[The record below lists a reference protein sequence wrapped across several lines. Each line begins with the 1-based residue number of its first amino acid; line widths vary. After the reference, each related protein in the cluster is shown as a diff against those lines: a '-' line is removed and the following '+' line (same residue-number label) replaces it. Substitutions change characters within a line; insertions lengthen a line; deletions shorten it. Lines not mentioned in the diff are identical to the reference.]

1 MSFYWFDLQKMS
13 IIFTYLDIFL
23 VIRFPTPCS
32 SHFKYFTLTNPTFGF
47 YNSTVEYWRCM
58 SLENCTE
65 RDLVILEQIEHDP
78 DTSQAAMANTLEVA
92 VGTINWH
99 LKRLIEKGYVKVS
112 RVERRKLKYI
122 ITPEGLALRARLTID
137 YIQNSFNLYRLVR
150 ERVITALKEVKAAGY
165 TTVHIEGEG
174 DVAEV
179 CRLTCLEQEIQLS
192 DDGNCPMMRIVGLKV
207 FVDMEDQRTS

>member
-1 MSFYWFDLQKMS
+1 
-13 IIFTYLDIFL
+13 
-23 VIRFPTPCS
+23 
-32 SHFKYFTLTNPTFGF
+32 
-47 YNSTVEYWRCM
+47 M

-65 RDLVILEQIEHDP
+65 RDLVILEEIEQDP
-78 DTSQAAMANTLEVA
+78 DTSQAAMATTLEVA

-150 ERVITALKEVKAAGY
+150 ERVVAALKDVKAAGY
-165 TTVHIEGEG
+165 KTVRIEGSG

-179 CRLTCLEQEIQLS
+179 CRLTCLEHEIQVS
-192 DDGNCPMMRIVGLKV
+192 DDGVGPLMRIVGLKV
-207 FVDMEDQRTS
+207 FVDMEDHRKS